1 MYQSVSIQFNSF
13 QPMPVS
19 DVSLAGLRS
28 ASVAKIDAMPS
39 QVCDS
44 PHLPLI
50 GFREGRLRNSSSSAA
65 LFRPLHLVRE
75 PRGSNSFVLRRG
87 TPSATQD
94 QGPGSCQTEDGF
106 AVHCNSFGMRSG
118 SRNIS
123 SIKLVALFQGSGE
136 GSLMPLDVKYA
147 VNGWGIL
154 CLQQSYRDVAH
165 GDSGRCLAIKS
176 SMVGV
181 AMYHKVSAVSVYHL
195 SQSRAAEE
203 GEDFPGFT
211 VHRFGDRRIMHH
223 YNSLRGAQL

>member
-106 AVHCNSFGMRSG
+106 AVLCNSSGMRSG

-123 SIKLVALFQGSGE
+123 SIKLVALFQGSVE
-136 GSLMPLDVKYA
+136 GSRMPRRQICGKWL
-147 VNGWGIL
+147 
-154 CLQQSYRDVAH
+154 
-165 GDSGRCLAIKS
+165 GDS
-176 SMVGV
+176 VP
-181 AMYHKVSAVSVYHL
+181 
-195 SQSRAAEE
+195 AAELSRRCARALRPLSCHQE
-203 GEDFPGFT
+203 FHG
-211 VHRFGDRRIMHH
+211 VHGHVPQGQRHVGLSPQPVASCRGRGRFRELHRSPFRRSE
-223 YNSLRGAQL
+223 NNATLQLA